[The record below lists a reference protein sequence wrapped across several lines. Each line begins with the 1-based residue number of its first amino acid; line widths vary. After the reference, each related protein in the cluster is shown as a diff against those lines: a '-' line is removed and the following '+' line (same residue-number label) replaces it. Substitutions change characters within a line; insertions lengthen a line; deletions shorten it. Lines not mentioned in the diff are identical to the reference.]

1 MKQKRILVTGG
12 CGFIGTNFLKYM
24 LKKYPNYTFINV
36 DALTYAGNIENMK
49 DNESDENYIF
59 EKGDITDFEFIKNI
73 FEKYNITD
81 VIHFAAESHVDRS
94 ILNPDIFAKT
104 NILGTL
110 NLLNAAKNKW
120 VNEYD
125 KHRLHHVSTDEVY
138 GTLELGSDDKF
149 TEMTPYSP
157 HSPYSASKAASDHF
171 VKAYHDTYGLNIT
184 ISNCSNN
191 YGPYQFPEKLIPL
204 VIHRLE
210 SNEKIPIY
218 GNGENIRDWLYV
230 EDHAKAIDVI
240 FHNGKNGETYNVGGN
255 QPKTNN
261 EIVKSI
267 IDVYNEIK
275 KTNIMFEDI
284 VIYVNDRLGHDKRYE
299 IDSSKLQ
306 ENLNWQP
313 EGMLNTHLKTTIK
326 WYLDNK
332 NWLNNIISGEYR
344 EWINKNYK

>member
-1 MKQKRILVTGG
+1 
-12 CGFIGTNFLKYM
+12 
-24 LKKYPNYTFINV
+24 
-36 DALTYAGNIENMK
+36 MK

-59 EKGDITDFEFIKNI
+59 EKGDIIDFEFIKNI

-125 KHRLHHVSTDEVY
+125 KHRFHHVSTDEVY

>member
-1 MKQKRILVTGG
+1 MKQKRILITGG

-73 FEKYNITD
+73 FDKYNITD

-125 KHRLHHVSTDEVY
+125 KHRFHHVSTDEVY

>member
-1 MKQKRILVTGG
+1 MKQKRILITGG

-125 KHRLHHVSTDEVY
+125 KHRFHHVSTDEVY